1 MLNLSTIELQDKDS
15 KNNRQ
20 IPVQIM
26 FENGC
31 LFLRPEGTGDLHS
44 PDGEGFPIML
54 EYYNKSIRLVVWADI
69 NQEDPTHIIPLENAL
84 ESNRK

>member
-1 MLNLSTIELQDKDS
+1 MIPINLQDKDS
-15 KNNRQ
+15 KEKCE
-20 IPVQIM
+20 IPVQLL

-31 LFLRPEGTGDLHS
+31 LYLRPKGTGDLNS

-54 EYYNKSIRLVVWADI
+54 EYYDKSIRLVVWSDI

-84 ESNRK
+84 ESNRR